1 MPAFISKLG
10 CAECGGTCGGCNRL
24 GDAYTD
30 RLNSMSFDQQ
40 LAYASAA
47 ANPGSSVQQQQP
59 QGPNNDA
66 AIIGAVGQGVSGLF
80 GFLGNVLAPKPQQTI
95 VYQTAP
101 AASTANSKMLMY
113 GLAGVAVLGAYF
125 LLKK

>member
-10 CAECGGTCGGCNRL
+10 CAECGGKCGSCNRL
-24 GDAYTD
+24 GDAFTD
-30 RLNSMSFDQQ
+30 QFNAMTPAQQ
-40 LAYASAA
+40 QSYASSLAQGST
-47 ANPGSSVQQQQP
+47 AN
-59 QGPNNDA
+59 QGQNNDA

-101 AASTANSKMLMY
+101 AAPASSKMLMY
-113 GLAGVAVLGAYF
+113 GLAGAAVIGAYF
-125 LLKK
+125 LMKK

>member
-10 CAECGGTCGGCNRL
+10 CAECGGTCGNRL

-30 RLNSMSFDQQ
+30 RLNAMTFDEQ
-40 LAYASAA
+40 LAYANAA
-47 ANPGSSVQQQQP
+47 AGSKQQGAP

-101 AASTANSKMLMY
+101 SAPASSKVFTY
-113 GLAGVAVLGAYF
+113 GLVGAAVLGAYL